1 MKPFKQAMAKALKG
15 EMEEDCLSM
24 LPAGFQTIG
33 TVAVLNLKPE
43 LKKHKEQIGRCMLEL
58 FPRLKSVCI
67 KLDGVKGEERLPAVE
82 KAAGNGTETV
92 HRESGC
98 LYRLDVTKVMF
109 SKGNIRERDRLAG
122 IVKDGETI
130 IDMFCGI
137 GYFSIPIAKFAKP
150 DKLYAI
156 DINPTSIKYLKE
168 NIRLNKLDN
177 IEPICCDNRKAPAR
191 LLGIADRVL
200 MGYLPGTDKFLD
212 AAFGFLKKGGGIIH
226 FHDIYKDDELW
237 GKPLGILES
246 YAAKYKMRIRV
257 LEKHVVKSYSPKT
270 KHVVIDAEFKPSS

>member
-43 LKKHKEQIGRCMLEL
+43 LKKHKEQIGRSMLEL
-58 FPRLKSVCI
+58 FPRLKTVCI
-67 KLDGVKGEERLPAVE
+67 KVDGVKGNERLPSIE
-82 KAAGNGTETV
+82 KVAGNGTETV
-92 HRESGC
+92 HRENGC

-109 SKGNIRERDRLAG
+109 SKGNVNERGRIARL
-122 IVKDGETI
+122 IKNGETVV
-130 IDMFCGI
+130 DMFCGV
-137 GYFSIPIAKFAKP
+137 GYFSIPIAKAGKAAKI
-150 DKLYAI
+150 YAL
-156 DINPTSIKYLKE
+156 DINPAAVHYLKE
-168 NIRLNKLDN
+168 NIRLNKISN
-177 IEPICCDNRKAPAR
+177 IKPIECDNRNAPAR

-200 MGYLPGTDKFLD
+200 MGYLHGTDKFLD
-212 AAFGFLKKGGGIIH
+212 AAFGFLKKEGGIIH
-226 FHDIYKDDELW
+226 FHDIYKDYELW

-246 YAAKYKMRIRV
+246 YAAKYKMRTKV

-270 KHVVIDAEFKPSS
+270 RHAVIDAELKPPS